1 MLVFCLFDLFIENI
15 LCSCFVCLCCL
26 YKAVYITT
34 CILVE
39 FFDIHRCI
47 LSSLSCK
54 RLL

>member
-39 FFDIHRCI
+39 FFLYPQVYPVITF
-47 LSSLSCK
+47 L
-54 RLL
+54 